1 MGSLS
6 QLCHSLRNKSKMA
19 CKSCS
24 NKVTM
29 ACSSP
34 KKIVLVTGASGL
46 TGQFAFK
53 KLKERSDKLVVRGLV
68 RSEASKKKLGGG
80 SEIYIGD
87 VLKPES
93 LEPAMKGVDALIILT
108 SAIPKTKPG
117 SYPANISGGRAED
130 LIDGSFQGAI
140 PEFYFEE
147 GQYPEQ
153 VDWIGQKNQVDAAKA
168 AGVKHIVL
176 VSTMGY
182 GDANHPLNSLGNGNI
197 LAWKRKAKEYLAKSG
212 VPYTILR
219 AGGLDNKQGGKRQL
233 LIGKNDELLPTEK
246 GYIAREDVA
255 EACVQAVQLDEV
267 KFKAF
272 DLGSMPEGTG
282 APTKDFKALFAPVT
296 TCF

>member
-6 QLCHSLRNKSKMA
+6 QICHSLRNKSKMA

-24 NKVTM
+24 NKVVM

-34 KKIVLVTGASGL
+34 KKTVLVTGASGL
-46 TGQFAFK
+46 TGQFVFK
-53 KLKERSDKLVVRGLV
+53 KLKERSAKLVVRGLV
-68 RSEASKKKLGGG
+68 RSEGSKKKLGGG
-80 SEIYIGD
+80 NEIYIGD
-87 VLKPES
+87 VMKPES

-108 SAIPKTKPG
+108 
-117 SYPANISGGRAED
+117 N
-130 LIDGSFQGAI
+130 LIDGSFQGSI

-168 AGVKHIVL
+168 AVVKHFIL
-176 VSTMGY
+176 VSTMGS
-182 GDANHPLNSLGNGNI
+182 GDPNHPLNSLGNGNI
-197 LAWKRKAKEYLAKSG
+197 LAWKRKAEEYLANSG

-233 LIGKNDELLPTEK
+233 LIGKNDEFLPTEK
-246 GYIAREDVA
+246 GYVAREDVA
-255 EACVQAVQLDEV
+255 EACVQAVQLEEV

-282 APTKDFKALFAPVT
+282 VPTKDFKALFAPIT

>member
-6 QLCHSLRNKSKMA
+6 QICHSLRNKSKMA

-34 KKIVLVTGASGL
+34 KKTVLVTGASGL
-46 TGQFAFK
+46 TGQFVFK

-68 RSEASKKKLGGG
+68 RSEGSKKKLGGG
-80 SEIYIGD
+80 NEIYIGD
-87 VLKPES
+87 VMKPES
-93 LEPAMKGVDALIILT
+93 LEPCY
-108 SAIPKTKPG
+108 PKDETWI
-117 SYPANISGGRAED
+117 YPANISGGRAED
-130 LIDGSFQGAI
+130 LIDGSFQGSI

-168 AGVKHIVL
+168 AGVKHIIL
-176 VSTMGY
+176 VSTMGS
-182 GDANHPLNSLGNGNI
+182 GDPNHPLNSLGNGNI
-197 LAWKRKAKEYLAKSG
+197 LAWKRKAEEYLAKSG

-246 GYIAREDVA
+246 GCVAREDVA
-255 EACVQAVQLDEV
+255 EACVQAVQLEEV

-282 APTKDFKALFAPVT
+282 VPTKDFKTLFAPIT